1 MKTIMII
8 ENNETYHNIY
18 KAMLKGN
25 DYKFIHTY
33 DGYEAMEK
41 MDETTPDLIIL
52 DMLMDMITGDTFFMY
67 LRNIPEYASIPVI
80 IISSAPERLYN
91 HLRITDPN
99 LAFIEKR
106 FLDREKL
113 IGEIDKKISFP
124 ENTRRVVSRL
134 PATSAPGTKSVSVV
148 GDSNNQKPMNLV
160 MKLDDGM

>member
-8 ENNETYHNIY
+8 ENNQTYHNIY
-18 KAMLKGN
+18 KTMLKDN

-33 DGYEAMEK
+33 DGYEAMER
-41 MDETTPDLIIL
+41 MDEATPDLIIL

-67 LRNIPEYASIPVI
+67 LRNIPEYANIPVI

-106 FLDREKL
+106 SLDEETL
-113 IGEIDKKISFP
+113 IREIDKKLSFQ
-124 ENTRRVVSRL
+124 ESTRRIVSRL
-134 PATSAPGTKSVSVV
+134 PEAPASDTNSASVV
-148 GDSNNQKPMNLV
+148 DNSNN
-160 MKLDDGM
+160 

>member
-8 ENNETYHNIY
+8 ENNQTYHNIY
-18 KAMLKGN
+18 KTMLKDN

-67 LRNIPEYASIPVI
+67 LRNIPEYANIPVI

-99 LAFIEKR
+99 LAFIEKGS
-106 FLDREKL
+106 LDGEKL
-113 IGEIDKKISFP
+113 IEEIDKKISFSK
-124 ENTRRVVSRL
+124 NNSSAVSRL
-134 PATSAPGTKSVSVV
+134 PEASAPCTKSASTV
-148 GDSNNQKPMNLV
+148 GDSNN
-160 MKLDDGM
+160 

>member
-18 KAMLKGN
+18 KAMLKGHN
-25 DYKFIHTY
+25 YKFIQTY

-67 LRNIPEYASIPVI
+67 LRNIPEYANIPVI

-106 FLDREKL
+106 FLDREIL

-124 ENTRRVVSRL
+124 ENTKCIVSRL
-134 PATSAPGTKSVSVV
+134 PETPAPGTKNACVI
-148 GDSNNQKPMNLV
+148 GDSNN
-160 MKLDDGM
+160 

>member
-18 KAMLKGN
+18 KAMLKSH

-67 LRNIPEYASIPVI
+67 LRNIPEYANIPVI

-99 LAFIEKR
+99 LAFIEKSS
-106 FLDREKL
+106 LDRNKL
-113 IGEIDKKISFP
+113 IGEIDKKISYP
-124 ENTRRVVSRL
+124 EKTRRDVSRL
-134 PATSAPGTKSVSVV
+134 PEAPVPGTKSASVV
-148 GDSNNQKPMNLV
+148 GDSNN
-160 MKLDDGM
+160 

>member
-18 KAMLKGN
+18 KAMLKDN

-33 DGYEAMEK
+33 DGYEAMER

-67 LRNIPEYASIPVI
+67 LRNIPEYANIPVI

-106 FLDREKL
+106 SLDGEKL
-113 IGEIDKKISFP
+113 IGEIDKKISFS
-124 ENTRRVVSRL
+124 ENARRTVSRL
-134 PATSAPGTKSVSVV
+134 SEAPVPGTKSASVV
-148 GDSNNQKPMNLV
+148 GDSNN
-160 MKLDDGM
+160 

>member
-8 ENNETYHNIY
+8 ENNQAYHNIY
-18 KAMLKGN
+18 KTMLKGSN
-25 DYKFIHTY
+25 YKFIHTY
-33 DGYEAMEK
+33 DGYEAMER

-67 LRNIPEYASIPVI
+67 LRNIPEYANIPVI

-106 FLDREKL
+106 SLDGEKL
-113 IGEIDKKISFP
+113 IGEIDKKISFQ
-124 ENTRRVVSRL
+124 ENAKLIVSRL
-134 PATSAPGTKSVSVV
+134 PEAPAPDTKSASVV
-148 GDSNNQKPMNLV
+148 DNSNN
-160 MKLDDGM
+160 

>member
-8 ENNETYHNIY
+8 ENNKTYHNIY
-18 KAMLKGN
+18 KAMLKGHN
-25 DYKFIHTY
+25 YKFIHTY

-80 IISSAPERLYN
+80 IISSAPERLYR

-124 ENTRRVVSRL
+124 RNTRRIVSRL
-134 PATSAPGTKSVSVV
+134 PETSATGSQLS
-148 GDSNNQKPMNLV
+148 
-160 MKLDDGM
+160 

>member
-8 ENNETYHNIY
+8 ENNVTYHNIY
-18 KAMLKGN
+18 KAMLKDH
-25 DYKFIHTY
+25 DYKFVHTY

-67 LRNIPEYASIPVI
+67 LRNIPEYANIPVI
-80 IISSAPERLYN
+80 IISSAPEKRYR

-106 FLDREKL
+106 FLDRVKL
-113 IGEIDKKISFP
+113 IGAVDKKISFP
-124 ENTRRVVSRL
+124 NDTRRIVSSS
-134 PATSAPGTKSVSVV
+134 PETPTPSTKSAFS
-148 GDSNNQKPMNLV
+148 DSNN
-160 MKLDDGM
+160 

>member
-18 KAMLKGN
+18 KAMLKVN
-25 DYKFIHTY
+25 NYKFIHTY

-80 IISSAPERLYN
+80 IISSVPERRYR
-91 HLRITDPN
+91 HLRVTDPN
-99 LAFIEKR
+99 LAFLEKR
-106 FLDREKL
+106 SLNGERL
-113 IGEIDKKISFP
+113 IGEIDKKTSFP

-134 PATSAPGTKSVSVV
+134 SETPTPDTKSTSVV
-148 GDSNNQKPMNLV
+148 GDSNN
-160 MKLDDGM
+160 

>member
-18 KAMLKGN
+18 KTMLKDN

-67 LRNIPEYASIPVI
+67 LRNIPEYANIPVI

-113 IGEIDKKISFP
+113 IGEIDKKIPFP
-124 ENTRRVVSRL
+124 ENT
-134 PATSAPGTKSVSVV
+134 
-148 GDSNNQKPMNLV
+148 
-160 MKLDDGM
+160 

>member
-8 ENNETYHNIY
+8 ENNQTYHNIY
-18 KAMLKGN
+18 KTMLKDN

-33 DGYEAMEK
+33 DGYEAMER

-67 LRNIPEYASIPVI
+67 LRNIPEYANIPVI

-106 FLDREKL
+106 ALDREKL
-113 IGEIDKKISFP
+113 IGEIDKKISFQ
-124 ENTRRVVSRL
+124 ENTRRIVYRL
-134 PATSAPGTKSVSVV
+134 PEAPAPDTKSTSVV
-148 GDSNNQKPMNLV
+148 ENSNN
-160 MKLDDGM
+160 

>member
-8 ENNETYHNIY
+8 ENNETYHNTY
-18 KAMLKGN
+18 KSMLKN
-25 DYKFIHTY
+25 HNYKFIHTY

-80 IISSAPERLYN
+80 IISSAPERLYR

-99 LAFIEKR
+99 LAFIDKGL
-106 FLDREKL
+106 LDKETL
-113 IGEIDKKISFP
+113 IEEINKKISLP

-134 PATSAPGTKSVSVV
+134 TETPTPGTKSAPVVS
-148 GDSNNQKPMNLV
+148 DSNN
-160 MKLDDGM
+160 

>member
-1 MKTIMII
+1 MKTVMII

-18 KAMLKGN
+18 KTMLKDHN
-25 DYKFIHTY
+25 YKFIHTY

-67 LRNIPEYASIPVI
+67 LRNIPEYSNIPVI
-80 IISSAPERLYN
+80 VISSAPERRYN

-106 FLDREKL
+106 SLDGKKL
-113 IGEIDKKISFP
+113 IGEIVKKISFP
-124 ENTRRVVSRL
+124 EDTRHIAPRL
-134 PATSAPGTKSVSVV
+134 PETPAPDTKSVSVF
-148 GDSNNQKPMNLV
+148 GDSNN
-160 MKLDDGM
+160 

>member
-18 KAMLKGN
+18 KTMLKDN

-67 LRNIPEYASIPVI
+67 LRNIPEYANIPVI

-106 FLDREKL
+106 FLNREKL
-113 IGEIDKKISFP
+113 IGEINKKISVP
-124 ENTRRVVSRL
+124 ENTRRIVSRL
-134 PATSAPGTKSVSVV
+134 PETPTPGTKNASVI
-148 GDSNNQKPMNLV
+148 GDSNN
-160 MKLDDGM
+160 

>member
-8 ENNETYHNIY
+8 ENNQTYHNIY
-18 KAMLKGN
+18 KTMLKDN

-33 DGYEAMEK
+33 DGYEAMER

-67 LRNIPEYASIPVI
+67 LRNIPEYANIPVI

-91 HLRITDPN
+91 HLRIADPN

-106 FLDREKL
+106 SLDEETL
-113 IGEIDKKISFP
+113 IGEIDKKISFQ
-124 ENTRRVVSRL
+124 ENTRRIVSRL
-134 PATSAPGTKSVSVV
+134 PEAPAPDTKSASVV
-148 GDSNNQKPMNLV
+148 DNSNN
-160 MKLDDGM
+160 

>member
-8 ENNETYHNIY
+8 ENNEAYHNIY
-18 KAMLKGN
+18 KTMLKGN

-33 DGYEAMEK
+33 DGYEAMER

-67 LRNIPEYASIPVI
+67 LRNIPEYANIPVI

-106 FLDREKL
+106 SLDGEKL
-113 IGEIDKKISFP
+113 IGEIDKKISFQ
-124 ENTRRVVSRL
+124 ENARLIVSRL
-134 PATSAPGTKSVSVV
+134 PGAPAPDTKSASVV
-148 GDSNNQKPMNLV
+148 DNSNN
-160 MKLDDGM
+160 

>member
-8 ENNETYHNIY
+8 ENNQTYHNTY
-18 KAMLKGN
+18 KTMLKDN

-33 DGYEAMEK
+33 DGYEAMER

-67 LRNIPEYASIPVI
+67 LRNIPEYANIPVI

-91 HLRITDPN
+91 HLRIADPN

-106 FLDREKL
+106 SLDEETL
-113 IGEIDKKISFP
+113 IGEIDKKISFQ
-124 ENTRRVVSRL
+124 ENTRRIVSRL
-134 PATSAPGTKSVSVV
+134 PEAPAPDTKSASVV
-148 GDSNNQKPMNLV
+148 DNSNN
-160 MKLDDGM
+160 

>member
-8 ENNETYHNIY
+8 ENNEAYHNTY
-18 KAMLKGN
+18 KAMLKDN
-25 DYKFIHTY
+25 NYKFIHTY

-67 LRNIPEYASIPVI
+67 LRNIPEYESIPVI
-80 IISSAPERLYN
+80 IISSVPERLYR

-99 LAFIEKR
+99 LAFIEKG
-106 FLDREKL
+106 LLNRETL
-113 IGEIDKKISFP
+113 IGEMDKKISFP

-134 PATSAPGTKSVSVV
+134 SETPTPGTKSASVV
-148 GDSNNQKPMNLV
+148 DSSNN
-160 MKLDDGM
+160 

>member
-8 ENNETYHNIY
+8 ENNKTYHNIY
-18 KAMLKGN
+18 KAMLKDN

-80 IISSAPERLYN
+80 IISSAPERLYR

-106 FLDREKL
+106 FLDRERL
-113 IGEIDKKISFP
+113 IGEINKKISFP
-124 ENTRRVVSRL
+124 KNTRRIVSRL
-134 PATSAPGTKSVSVV
+134 PETPTPGTKSTCVV
-148 GDSNNQKPMNLV
+148 GDSNN
-160 MKLDDGM
+160 

>member
-8 ENNETYHNIY
+8 ENNETYHNTY
-18 KAMLKGN
+18 KSMLKGH

-41 MDETTPDLIIL
+41 MDEATPDLIIL

-67 LRNIPEYASIPVI
+67 LRNIPEYANIPVV

-99 LAFIEKR
+99 LAFIEKSS
-106 FLDREKL
+106 LDGEKL
-113 IGEIDKKISFP
+113 IGEIDKKITFP
-124 ENTRRVVSRL
+124 EDTMRIVSGSPET
-134 PATSAPGTKSVSVV
+134 PAPDTKSASVV
-148 GDSNNQKPMNLV
+148 GDSNN
-160 MKLDDGM
+160 

>member
-8 ENNETYHNIY
+8 EDNETYHNIY
-18 KAMLKGN
+18 KTMLKGY

-80 IISSAPERLYN
+80 IISSAPERLYR

-99 LAFIEKR
+99 LAFIEKGS
-106 FLDREKL
+106 LDGETL
-113 IGEIDKKISFP
+113 IEEINKKISLP
-124 ENTRRVVSRL
+124 ENTRRIVSRL
-134 PATSAPGTKSVSVV
+134 PETLAPGTQSVSVV
-148 GDSNNQKPMNLV
+148 GDSNN
-160 MKLDDGM
+160 

>member
-1 MKTIMII
+1 MII

-18 KAMLKGN
+18 KTMLKSHN
-25 DYKFIHTY
+25 YKFIHTY

-106 FLDREKL
+106 SLDREKL

-124 ENTRRVVSRL
+124 ENTRRIVSRL
-134 PATSAPGTKSVSVV
+134 PETPAPDTKSASVV
-148 GDSNNQKPMNLV
+148 GDSNN
-160 MKLDDGM
+160 

>member
-8 ENNETYHNIY
+8 ENNETYHNTY

-25 DYKFIHTY
+25 NYKFIHTY

-80 IISSAPERLYN
+80 IISSAPERLYR

-99 LAFIEKR
+99 LAFIEKGS
-106 FLDREKL
+106 LDRETL
-113 IGEIDKKISFP
+113 IGEINKKISLP
-124 ENTRRVVSRL
+124 EDTRRVVSRL
-134 PATSAPGTKSVSVV
+134 PETPTPGTKSTCVV
-148 GDSNNQKPMNLV
+148 GDSNN
-160 MKLDDGM
+160 